1 MLMDKG
7 YKKVRPLV
15 GGLDGWL
22 AEGRPF
28 ESFDPSDDPGSR
40 KIRTPA

>member
-15 GGLDGWL
+15 GGLDAWVEAGMAIETTEL
-22 AEGRPF
+22 
-28 ESFDPSDDPGSR
+28 
-40 KIRTPA
+40 KK

>member
-1 MLMDKG
+1 MLMNKG

-22 AEGRPF
+22 EEGRQF
-28 ESFDPSDDPGSR
+28 ESFEPSGEPDSR
-40 KIRTPA
+40 RPQ

>member
-15 GGLDGWL
+15 GGLDAWV
-22 AEGRPF
+22 AVGRQV
-28 ESFDPSDDPGSR
+28 ETITASDEPGHA
-40 KIRTPA
+40 P